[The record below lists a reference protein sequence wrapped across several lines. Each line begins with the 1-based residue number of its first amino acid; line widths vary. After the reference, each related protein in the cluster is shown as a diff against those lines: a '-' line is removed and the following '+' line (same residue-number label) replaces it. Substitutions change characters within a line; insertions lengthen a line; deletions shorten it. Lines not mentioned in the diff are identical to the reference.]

1 MVSAS
6 YSPPDVQND
15 LLRDFVGCSFL
26 LLLVNGALL
35 ALCRRWIGKCKW
47 ARPQNECT
55 QLVTRTIETPI
66 LSLRA
71 GRFFFGVTNTCTTRG
86 AQLAFGK
93 NHIVSPQTL
102 RGRAKTQPPRAGCP
116 RDVRYE
122 LRSKS
127 GYHLKNIAWGLISIP
142 KLRLDIL
149 TEREGTEC
157 LTCILWMCS
166 LIFYSILF

>member
-1 MVSAS
+1 M
-6 YSPPDVQND
+6 
-15 LLRDFVGCSFL
+15 R
-26 LLLVNGALL
+26 
-35 ALCRRWIGKCKW
+35 
-47 ARPQNECT
+47 
-55 QLVTRTIETPI
+55 ETPI

-71 GRFFFGVTNTCTTRG
+71 AWRFSGVANPCTTRG

-127 GYHLKNIAWGLISIP
+127 GYHLNNVAWGLISIP

-149 TEREGTEC
+149 TAGGHRV
-157 LTCILWMCS
+157 LDVHS
-166 LIFYSILF
+166 LDVFLDLLFYSILIEMVKFSGRDRPQLNVTPEKSRAIRRRSQTALN